1 MLTPDGP
8 APATRPS
15 DPIAPAYLKILPPGT
30 QPLTDVYEFL
40 DLLARRLG
48 MLRRGG
54 VRDTGRAAVWFVQWW
69 RNEGG
74 LAAAASPSAA
84 ARGWGFD
91 FQWDLATPSATPPNS
106 DPSAGAVALSDA
118 TSVRAEQSKESHDEA
133 AIQARM
139 EACIDRFELEASKEE
154 VSGNNVSKTQEKR
167 KARAELLARR
177 KAKSERKR
185 ARKAAGA

>member
-1 MLTPDGP
+1 M
-8 APATRPS
+8 
-15 DPIAPAYLKILPPGT
+15 KILPSGT

-91 FQWDLATPSATPPNS
+91 FQWDLTTPSLSPTS
-106 DPSAGAVALSDA
+106 DPSAGAMAPSDA
-118 TSVRAEQSKESHDEA
+118 TSIGSTQRDGLHSDA

-139 EACIDRFELEASKEE
+139 EACIDQFEQEASNEE
-154 VSGNNVSKTQEKR
+154 VSGVNVSKTQEKR

-185 ARKAAGA
+185 EKKVAGA

>member
-1 MLTPDGP
+1 MLTPDDP
-8 APATRPS
+8 APANPS
-15 DPIAPAYLKILPPGT
+15 PRLTAPAYLKILPPGT

-84 ARGWGFD
+84 ARGWGFN
-91 FQWDLATPSATPPNS
+91 FQWDLATPATTPPTS
-106 DPSAGAVALSDA
+106 DPSAGAVAPSDA
-118 TSVRAEQSKESHDEA
+118 ASVGSEQGKVSHDEA

-139 EACIDRFELEASKEE
+139 EACIDRFEQEAGTEE
-154 VSGNNVSKTQEKR
+154 ESGVNVSKTQEKR

-185 ARKAAGA
+185 ARKAARA